1 MKKTITLIKKTFIV
15 VSIIWTTITLVFIGF
30 MALSGPPSCGIDDLD
45 NETLSETTGDL
56 PDFGF
61 EEMDG
66 NTTFTNESIAGTYT
80 LFYFWGTS
88 CGICVNEMPHLYE
101 TYTELQD
108 RNFQIIALS
117 YDQSEEKVREFREDS
132 PMPWKHIVF
141 GSDREKM
148 RDTFNAFGVSGSPHK
163 ILVSPEGEILERVE
177 GFNGD
182 ELYAMINNH
191 LPSS

>member
-1 MKKTITLIKKTFIV
+1 MKKAITLIKKTFVIISV
-15 VSIIWTTITLVFIGF
+15 IWTIITLSFIGYL
-30 MALSGPPSCGIDDLD
+30 ALSGPPSCAIDDLE
-45 NETLSETTGDL
+45 NEGVGEATGDL
-56 PDFGF
+56 PNFEF

-66 NTTFTNESIAGTYT
+66 EATFTNESIAGTYT

-108 RNFQIIALS
+108 RNFQVIALS
-117 YDQSEEKVREFREDS
+117 YDRSEEKVREFMENS
-132 PMPWKHIVF
+132 AMPWKHVVF

-148 RDTFNAFGVSGSPHK
+148 KDTFNAFGVSGSPHK
-163 ILVSPEGEILERVE
+163 ILVSPEGEILEKTE

-182 ELYAMINNH
+182 ELYAMINDH
-191 LPSS
+191 IPSS